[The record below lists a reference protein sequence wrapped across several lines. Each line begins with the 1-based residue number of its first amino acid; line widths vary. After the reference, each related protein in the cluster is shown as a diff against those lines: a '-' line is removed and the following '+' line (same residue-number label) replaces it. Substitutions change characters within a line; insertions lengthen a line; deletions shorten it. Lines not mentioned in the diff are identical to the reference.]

1 MKKLAMLL
9 AVVAVIALVS
19 APAAQ
24 AAADGKALYDAKC
37 AMCHGKDGVA
47 KPMAKGSANL
57 NDAKWQEATKVEAI
71 ETVITDGKGKMKGYK
86 DKMTA
91 EEIKAVATYVEDH
104 QVDRRSSREGPAPG
118 PGRGAFVSAGHREP
132 RACGARAV

>member
-9 AVVAVIALVS
+9 AIVALVS

-24 AAADGKALYDAKC
+24 AAADGKALYDAKG
-37 AMCHGKDGVA
+37 ARCHGKDGVA

-71 ETVITDGKGKMKGYK
+71 ETVIADGKGKMKGYK

-91 EEIKAVATYVEDH
+91 EEIKAVATYTKTLK
-104 QVDRRSSREGPAPG
+104 
-118 PGRGAFVSAGHREP
+118 
-132 RACGARAV
+132 

>member
-1 MKKLAMLL
+1 MKKFAILL
-9 AVVAVIALVS
+9 AVVAVVS

-37 AMCHGKDGVA
+37 AMCHGKDGMA

-71 ETVITDGKGKMKGYK
+71 ETVITDGKNKMKGYK
-86 DKMTA
+86 DKMSG
-91 EEIKAVATYVEDH
+91 EEIKAIAGYVKTIK
-104 QVDRRSSREGPAPG
+104 
-118 PGRGAFVSAGHREP
+118 
-132 RACGARAV
+132 

>member
-1 MKKLAMLL
+1 MKKLALLL
-9 AVVAVIALVS
+9 AACVVIARAV

-24 AAADGKALYDAKC
+24 AADGKALYDAKC

-86 DKMTA
+86 DKMSA
-91 EEIKAVATYVEDH
+91 EEIKAVAAYVKTIK
-104 QVDRRSSREGPAPG
+104 
-118 PGRGAFVSAGHREP
+118 
-132 RACGARAV
+132 

>member
-1 MKKLAMLL
+1 MAARRALSRDRELKENEKTMKKLAMLL

-91 EEIKAVATYVEDH
+91 EEIKADATYTKTIK
-104 QVDRRSSREGPAPG
+104 
-118 PGRGAFVSAGHREP
+118 
-132 RACGARAV
+132 

>member
-1 MKKLAMLL
+1 MKKLALL
-9 AVVAVIALVS
+9 LCALALIALAG

-57 NDAKWQEATKVEAI
+57 NDPKYQEATTSDELVAVI
-71 ETVITDGKGKMKGYK
+71 ENGKGKMPGYK
-86 DKMTA
+86 GKMKP
-91 EEIKAVATYVEDH
+91 EEITAVADYVKTLK
-104 QVDRRSSREGPAPG
+104 
-118 PGRGAFVSAGHREP
+118 
-132 RACGARAV
+132 

>member
-9 AVVAVIALVS
+9 AAVAVVAVVS

-47 KPMAKGSANL
+47 KAMAKGSANL

-91 EEIKAVATYVEDH
+91 EEIKAVATYTKTLK
-104 QVDRRSSREGPAPG
+104 
-118 PGRGAFVSAGHREP
+118 
-132 RACGARAV
+132 

>member
-1 MKKLAMLL
+1 MKKLALL
-9 AVVAVIALVS
+9 LGACAVIALVV

-24 AAADGKALYDAKC
+24 AADGKALFDAKC

-86 DKMTA
+86 DKMA
-91 EEIKAVATYVEDH
+91 ADEIKAVAAYVKTIK
-104 QVDRRSSREGPAPG
+104 
-118 PGRGAFVSAGHREP
+118 
-132 RACGARAV
+132 

>member
-9 AVVAVIALVS
+9 AAFAVIALVG

-37 AMCHGKDGVA
+37 AMCHGKDGLA
-47 KPMAKGSANL
+47 KPTAKGSANL

-91 EEIKAVATYVEDH
+91 EEIKAVATYTKTLK
-104 QVDRRSSREGPAPG
+104 
-118 PGRGAFVSAGHREP
+118 
-132 RACGARAV
+132 